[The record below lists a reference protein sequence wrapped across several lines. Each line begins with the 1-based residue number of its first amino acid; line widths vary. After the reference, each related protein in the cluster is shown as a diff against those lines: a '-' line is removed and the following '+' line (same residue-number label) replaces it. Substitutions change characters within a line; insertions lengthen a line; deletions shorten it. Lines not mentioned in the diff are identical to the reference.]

1 MDELAKTYQALQKV
15 QHDLLAGKIFGTLPQ
30 QVGQIMD
37 AVKPQPATPVQTP
50 DDDEHAI
57 ARIRVIVARTKAS
70 SEPEISDD
78 ELRFLVA
85 HLASRNPLVRDK
97 GAFFCLGDLLQS
109 GAVTNVQLVW
119 LFHRLQAPDVLYS
132 HILETQNDG
141 IYLRSFA
148 VMILSAVV
156 YADKNRYHALTP
168 DDYHDLVLPM
178 AVYLAL
184 ERDGRGYVDAH
195 GWAHVYTHIGNLL
208 DELTQV
214 TSLTR
219 GEKVFLM
226 TLTLAGWQRIDDPL
240 VYGEDQRIA
249 LYLTNL
255 ASKHQFYAQSLVMGL
270 TDWQRRIRQLRPQ
283 ESQRFWNRWYNRNR
297 LLEACLMRADMP
309 QSVVDYLQKIIDFY

>member
-1 MDELAKTYQALQKV
+1 MDELAKTYQALQ
-15 QHDLLAGKIFGTLPQ
+15 QLQRDLLAGKLFATLPE
-30 QVGQIMD
+30 QIGKVLD
-37 AVKPQPATPVQTP
+37 AVQPQAATPVQMP

-57 ARIRVIVARTKAS
+57 AQMRVIVSRTKAS
-70 SEPEISDD
+70 TKPEISDA

-109 GAVTNVQLVW
+109 GAITKTQLVW
-119 LFHRLQAPDVLYS
+119 LFHRLQAPDILYT
-132 HILETQNDG
+132 HILEPQNDG

-148 VMILSAVV
+148 VMILSALV
-156 YADKNRYHALTP
+156 YADNNRYHALTP
-168 DDYHDLVLPM
+168 DDYHDLVLPL
-178 AVYLAL
+178 AVYIAL
-184 ERDGRGYVDAH
+184 ERDGRGYVDPN
-195 GWAHVYTHIGNLL
+195 GWAHAYTHIGNLL

-214 TSLTR
+214 AALTR

-226 TLTLAGWQRIDDPL
+226 TLALAGWQRVTDPL

-270 TDWQRRIRQLRPQ
+270 TDWQRRVRELRPK
-283 ESQRFWNRWYNRNR
+283 ESQRFWNQWYNRNR
-297 LLEACLMRADMP
+297 LLEACLMRAEMP
-309 QSVVDYLQKIIDFY
+309 QIVVDYLQKIIDFY